1 MPSDPRVAAVAS
13 AALADLAAPLER
25 FRSAALAAAVEVRAL
40 LATLD
45 TGADARLERLRA
57 ELGPFAAGRIDP
69 ARFGALLSGGPGAD
83 PATRGHVE
91 AALETLR
98 TVAARIEEIVAVE
111 VPPGGD
117 LRRAAVDALAG
128 AGRAFGAAL
137 AVQHARGGW
146 YRSAEHDALLL
157 AFPFAEWNRAE
168 RRLAPPLVIQ
178 VDGADLRAAALA
190 DLLDGAVKIV
200 LLVRGPCAP
209 APLVRLVTPG
219 TFVMQTGD
227 VADLARV
234 AACDGPAV
242 AALVP
247 EGAACFV
254 HDPAAAAAARLTV
267 SHLPADPPRRA
278 LGGLSAWQQAEE
290 LAQLAA
296 LGGCPLGPRH
306 SAGEEHPGAVGG
318 PLIHQGPSA
327 SRPGGPGPLMNQG
340 PTTAP
345 GPSPTGPEG
354 TPRAPSADVDRL
366 AAWLLRQA
374 GGPA

>member
-40 LATLD
+40 LETLD

-157 AFPFAEWNRAE
+157 AFPFAQWNRAE

-219 TFVMQTGD
+219 TFVMQTAD

-247 EGAACFV
+247 EGAARFV
-254 HDPAAAAAARLTV
+254 HDPAAAAAAAARLTV

-290 LAQLAA
+290 LAQLVVLAGAVIPQERAERASVGTAVGVGMPQRIPTPTAVPTLAPAA
-296 LGGCPLGPRH
+296 LLRDDT
-306 SAGEEHPGAVGG
+306 
-318 PLIHQGPSA
+318 
-327 SRPGGPGPLMNQG
+327 N
-340 PTTAP
+340 
-345 GPSPTGPEG
+345 
-354 TPRAPSADVDRL
+354 ADVDRL

-374 GGPA
+374 GPA